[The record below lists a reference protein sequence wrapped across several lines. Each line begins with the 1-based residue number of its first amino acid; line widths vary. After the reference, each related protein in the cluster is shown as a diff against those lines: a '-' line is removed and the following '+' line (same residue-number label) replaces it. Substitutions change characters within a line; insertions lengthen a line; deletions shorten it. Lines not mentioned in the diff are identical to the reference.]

1 MIAEGERIKALVA
14 GAIRE
19 VILCSPFIKA
29 KVFEAILS
37 VIPRKISVRVVTRW
51 RPPEVAAGLS
61 DLEVFDIATERE
73 NTQVDLL
80 HSLHA
85 KLYVADNRCLVGS
98 ANLTA
103 AALGWRPDSNLEVLI
118 SADRSDSDVS
128 LLLDRLRGATPAT
141 FQIRADIEKQAS
153 LLDQPELNESQ
164 DMSSAMTEKASQA
177 WLPRCAAPDK
187 LYEAYRDPDTKIITV
202 DTRMNASEDLEDLG
216 PMSDLSEK
224 DFVVYIQ
231 SALSQMPSI
240 QMILAKIPAGMTDA
254 QGEQVVSLIRNDL
267 APSDVQ
273 KQWSIIRD
281 WISVFFH
288 DKYEVAPRNFVVRL
302 KPH

>member
-37 VIPRKISVRVVTRW
+37 VIPGKISVRVVTRW

-85 KLYVADNRCLVGS
+85 KLYVADNNCLVGS

-103 AALGWRPDSNLEVLI
+103 TALGWRPDSNLEVLI

-153 LLDQPELNESQ
+153 LLDKPALNESQ
-164 DMSSAMTEKASQA
+164 DMLPEMTEKASQA

-187 LYEAYRDPDTKIITV
+187 LYQAYRNSDTTILTENTQM
-202 DTRMNASEDLEDLG
+202 DALGDLEDLG
-216 PMSDLSEK
+216 PTDNLSED
-224 DFVVYIQ
+224 DFIVYIRG
-231 SALSQMPSI
+231 SLSQIPSI
-240 QMILAKIPAGMTDA
+240 QIILDKIPAGMTDA

-281 WISVFFH
+281 WISVFFN